1 MIPKFIHQIY
11 GIFDDGVD
19 LNDIP
24 VFKKNTELTKK
35 YCLENNYGYKL
46 WSLKDCEELLCE
58 DYPEYIDLWNEFRHK
73 IQRADFIRYLILHKF
88 GGFYVDCDV
97 FPMGNLDDL
106 LNNHLVFTCW
116 TDDKKKLPY
125 NAVMGA
131 EEQNDLFI
139 QICQDVESRTYEKQ
153 KMSIYDKWVG
163 RLVFQTTGHYMLN
176 KNVDKKYIFDI
187 LCIKN
192 DKKKI
197 KSISNNAYFY
207 DDNASSWYSC
217 TN

>member
-1 MIPKFIHQIY
+1 M
-11 GIFDDGVD
+11 
-19 LNDIP
+19 
-24 VFKKNTELTKK
+24 
-35 YCLENNYGYKL
+35 
-46 WSLKDCEELLCE
+46 
-58 DYPEYIDLWNEFRHK
+58 WNEFRHK

-217 TN
+217 KN